1 MFLTFITFLP
11 IIGAFFLAFFP
22 KENEGAIKQTALAV
36 AAADFLLSLFLWA
49 NFDNSTHKMQFE
61 LNISWIES
69 WGINYHIG
77 LDGISL
83 LLYVMTTFLTLI
95 CIIASWDV
103 KKHIREYMMAM
114 LALSTGMLGVF
125 ISLDLFIFYVFWE
138 FQLVPMY
145 IIVGVWGGPR
155 RIYAAVKFFIYT
167 AVGSLLMLVA
177 IIWIYFHVK
186 ETTGVATA
194 DILTDGRLILGVARG
209 AFPWEMKRL
218 GTPIEHSKE
227 KFTESLEVLQKL
239 LSEEEVSFSGKYY
252 NFEALTIMPRPI
264 TQPIPIMIAAMDP
277 KSIKNAALRG
287 FHVQST
293 VLSGTRELLMERVN
307 AFRDGCEELGEKGKL
322 LKLSMQRMMFVAKD
336 EKDAEIK
343 NKLAYEYYKRF
354 DNMFTGPGKVKNGNI
369 IPLPRKQSFEEM
381 KDNLLICP
389 INELIDKLSIYAE
402 SGVDEFIISSS
413 FGQEQNET
421 IESMHKISEEIIP
434 YFKNSKNQ
442 VA

>member
-1 MFLTFITFLP
+1 MDFNHFLTSYMPNPNVGSKVHFKNMIEQS
-11 IIGAFFLAFFP
+11 ILAEKLGYKKVSIP
-22 KENEGAIKQTALAV
+22 EHHLINLLMMPSPLQMAV
-36 AAADFLLSLFLWA
+36 KIASL
-49 NFDNSTHKMQFE
+49 TK
-61 LNISWIES
+61 NIS
-69 WGINYHIG
+69 
-77 LDGISL
+77 ISTSVAVL
-83 LLYVMTTFLTLI
+83 PLHDMRT
-95 CIIASWDV
+95 
-103 KKHIREYMMAM
+103 
-114 LALSTGMLGVF
+114 
-125 ISLDLFIFYVFWE
+125 
-138 FQLVPMY
+138 
-145 IIVGVWGGPR
+145 
-155 RIYAAVKFFIYT
+155 YA
-167 AVGSLLMLVA
+167 G
-177 IIWIYFHVK
+177 
-186 ETTGVATA
+186 EVATA

-277 KSIKNAALRG
+277 NSIKNAALRG

-293 VLSGTRELLMERVN
+293 VLSGTKELLMERVN
-307 AFRDGCEELGEKGKL
+307 AFREGCEELGEKGKL

-336 EKDAEIK
+336 EKDAEKK

-402 SGVDEFIISSS
+402 AGVDEFIISSS

>member
-1 MFLTFITFLP
+1 MDFNHFLTSYMPNPNVGSKVHFKNMIEQS
-11 IIGAFFLAFFP
+11 ILAEKLGYKKVSIP
-22 KENEGAIKQTALAV
+22 EHHLINLLMMPSPLQMAV
-36 AAADFLLSLFLWA
+36 KIASL
-49 NFDNSTHKMQFE
+49 TK
-61 LNISWIES
+61 NIS
-69 WGINYHIG
+69 
-77 LDGISL
+77 ISTSVAVL
-83 LLYVMTTFLTLI
+83 PLHDMRT
-95 CIIASWDV
+95 
-103 KKHIREYMMAM
+103 
-114 LALSTGMLGVF
+114 
-125 ISLDLFIFYVFWE
+125 
-138 FQLVPMY
+138 
-145 IIVGVWGGPR
+145 
-155 RIYAAVKFFIYT
+155 YA
-167 AVGSLLMLVA
+167 G
-177 IIWIYFHVK
+177 
-186 ETTGVATA
+186 EVATA

-277 KSIKNAALRG
+277 NSIKNAALRG

-336 EKDAEIK
+336 EKDAEKK

-402 SGVDEFIISSS
+402 AGVDEFIISSS

>member
-1 MFLTFITFLP
+1 MDFNHFLTSYMPNPNVGSKVHFKNMIEQS
-11 IIGAFFLAFFP
+11 ILAEKLGYKKVSIP
-22 KENEGAIKQTALAV
+22 EHHLINLLMMPSPLQMAV
-36 AAADFLLSLFLWA
+36 KIASL
-49 NFDNSTHKMQFE
+49 TK
-61 LNISWIES
+61 NIS
-69 WGINYHIG
+69 
-77 LDGISL
+77 ISTSVAVL
-83 LLYVMTTFLTLI
+83 PLHDMRT
-95 CIIASWDV
+95 
-103 KKHIREYMMAM
+103 
-114 LALSTGMLGVF
+114 
-125 ISLDLFIFYVFWE
+125 
-138 FQLVPMY
+138 
-145 IIVGVWGGPR
+145 
-155 RIYAAVKFFIYT
+155 YA
-167 AVGSLLMLVA
+167 G
-177 IIWIYFHVK
+177 
-186 ETTGVATA
+186 EVATA

-277 KSIKNAALRG
+277 SSIKNAALRG

-293 VLSGTRELLMERVN
+293 VLSGTKELLMERVN

-336 EKDAEIK
+336 EKDAEKK
-343 NKLAYEYYKRF
+343 NKLAYVYYKRF

-369 IPLPRKQSFEEM
+369 IPLPRKQSFDEM

-402 SGVDEFIISSS
+402 AGVDEFIISSS

>member
-1 MFLTFITFLP
+1 MDFNHFLTSYMPNPNVGSKVHFQNMIEQS
-11 IIGAFFLAFFP
+11 ILAEKLGYKKVSIP
-22 KENEGAIKQTALAV
+22 EHHLINLLMMPSPLQMAV
-36 AAADFLLSLFLWA
+36 KIASL
-49 NFDNSTHKMQFE
+49 TK
-61 LNISWIES
+61 NIS
-69 WGINYHIG
+69 
-77 LDGISL
+77 ISTSVAVL
-83 LLYVMTTFLTLI
+83 PLHDMRT
-95 CIIASWDV
+95 
-103 KKHIREYMMAM
+103 
-114 LALSTGMLGVF
+114 
-125 ISLDLFIFYVFWE
+125 
-138 FQLVPMY
+138 
-145 IIVGVWGGPR
+145 
-155 RIYAAVKFFIYT
+155 YA
-167 AVGSLLMLVA
+167 G
-177 IIWIYFHVK
+177 
-186 ETTGVATA
+186 EVATA

-218 GTPIEHSKE
+218 GTPIENSKE

-264 TQPIPIMIAAMDP
+264 TKPIPIMIAAMDP
-277 KSIKNAALRG
+277 NSIKNAALRG

-293 VLSGTRELLMERVN
+293 VLSGTKELLMERVN

-336 EKDAEIK
+336 EKDAEKK

-402 SGVDEFIISSS
+402 AGVDEFIISSS

>member
-1 MFLTFITFLP
+1 MDFNHFLTSYMPDPNVGSKVHFQNMVEQSI
-11 IIGAFFLAFFP
+11 LAEKLGYKKVSIP
-22 KENEGAIKQTALAV
+22 EHHLINLLMMPSPLQMAV
-36 AAADFLLSLFLWA
+36 KIASL
-49 NFDNSTHKMQFE
+49 TK
-61 LNISWIES
+61 NIS
-69 WGINYHIG
+69 
-77 LDGISL
+77 ISTSVAVL
-83 LLYVMTTFLTLI
+83 PLHDMRT
-95 CIIASWDV
+95 
-103 KKHIREYMMAM
+103 
-114 LALSTGMLGVF
+114 
-125 ISLDLFIFYVFWE
+125 
-138 FQLVPMY
+138 
-145 IIVGVWGGPR
+145 
-155 RIYAAVKFFIYT
+155 YA
-167 AVGSLLMLVA
+167 G
-177 IIWIYFHVK
+177 
-186 ETTGVATA
+186 EVATA
-194 DILTDGRLILGVARG
+194 DILTEGRLILGVARG

-218 GTPIEHSKE
+218 GTPIENSKE

-239 LSEEEVSFSGKYY
+239 LSEEEVSFKGKYY
-252 NFEALTIMPRPI
+252 NFESLTIMPRPI

-277 KSIKNAALRG
+277 KSIKNAAMRG

-293 VLSGTRELLMERVN
+293 VLSGTKELLMERVN
-307 AFRDGCEELGEKGKL
+307 AFRDGCDELGEKGKL

-336 EKDAEIK
+336 EKDAEKK

-381 KDNLLICP
+381 RENLLICP

-402 SGVDEFIISSS
+402 AGVDEFIISSS

>member
-1 MFLTFITFLP
+1 MDFNHFLTSYMP
-11 IIGAFFLAFFP
+11 NPNIGSKVHFKNMIEQSILAEKLGYKKVSIP
-22 KENEGAIKQTALAV
+22 EHHLINLLMMPSPLQMAV
-36 AAADFLLSLFLWA
+36 KIASL
-49 NFDNSTHKMQFE
+49 TK
-61 LNISWIES
+61 NIS
-69 WGINYHIG
+69 
-77 LDGISL
+77 ISTSVAVL
-83 LLYVMTTFLTLI
+83 PLHDMRT
-95 CIIASWDV
+95 
-103 KKHIREYMMAM
+103 
-114 LALSTGMLGVF
+114 
-125 ISLDLFIFYVFWE
+125 
-138 FQLVPMY
+138 
-145 IIVGVWGGPR
+145 
-155 RIYAAVKFFIYT
+155 YA
-167 AVGSLLMLVA
+167 G
-177 IIWIYFHVK
+177 
-186 ETTGVATA
+186 EVATA

-277 KSIKNAALRG
+277 NSIKNAASRG

-293 VLSGTRELLMERVN
+293 VLSGTKELLMERVN

-336 EKDAEIK
+336 EKDAEKK

-369 IPLPRKQSFEEM
+369 IPLPRKQSFDEM

-402 SGVDEFIISSS
+402 AGVDEFIISSS

>member
-1 MFLTFITFLP
+1 MPNPNVGSKVHFQNMIEQSILAEKLGYKKVSIPEHHLINLLMMPSPLQMAVKIASLT
-11 IIGAFFLAFFP
+11 
-22 KENEGAIKQTALAV
+22 K
-36 AAADFLLSLFLWA
+36 
-49 NFDNSTHKMQFE
+49 
-61 LNISWIES
+61 NIS
-69 WGINYHIG
+69 
-77 LDGISL
+77 ISTSVAVL
-83 LLYVMTTFLTLI
+83 PLHDMRT
-95 CIIASWDV
+95 
-103 KKHIREYMMAM
+103 
-114 LALSTGMLGVF
+114 
-125 ISLDLFIFYVFWE
+125 
-138 FQLVPMY
+138 
-145 IIVGVWGGPR
+145 
-155 RIYAAVKFFIYT
+155 YA
-167 AVGSLLMLVA
+167 G
-177 IIWIYFHVK
+177 
-186 ETTGVATA
+186 EVATA

-277 KSIKNAALRG
+277 NSIKNAALRG

-293 VLSGTRELLMERVN
+293 VLSGTKELLMERVN
-307 AFRDGCEELGEKGKL
+307 AFRDGCEELGETGKL

-336 EKDAEIK
+336 EKDAEKK

-402 SGVDEFIISSS
+402 AGVDEFIISSS

>member
-1 MFLTFITFLP
+1 MDFNHFLTSYMPDPNVGSKVHFQNMVEQSI
-11 IIGAFFLAFFP
+11 LAEKLGYKKVSIP
-22 KENEGAIKQTALAV
+22 EHHLINLLMMPSPLQMAV
-36 AAADFLLSLFLWA
+36 KIASL
-49 NFDNSTHKMQFE
+49 TK
-61 LNISWIES
+61 NIS
-69 WGINYHIG
+69 
-77 LDGISL
+77 ISTSVAVL
-83 LLYVMTTFLTLI
+83 PLHDMRT
-95 CIIASWDV
+95 
-103 KKHIREYMMAM
+103 
-114 LALSTGMLGVF
+114 
-125 ISLDLFIFYVFWE
+125 
-138 FQLVPMY
+138 
-145 IIVGVWGGPR
+145 
-155 RIYAAVKFFIYT
+155 YA
-167 AVGSLLMLVA
+167 G
-177 IIWIYFHVK
+177 
-186 ETTGVATA
+186 EVATA

-218 GTPIEHSKE
+218 GTPIENSKE

-239 LSEEEVSFSGKYY
+239 LSEEEVSFKGKYY
-252 NFEALTIMPRPI
+252 NFESLTIMPRPI

-277 KSIKNAALRG
+277 NSIKNAAMRG

-293 VLSGTRELLMERVN
+293 VLSGTKELLMERVN
-307 AFRDGCEELGEKGKL
+307 AFRDGCDELGEKGKL

-336 EKDAEIK
+336 EKDAEKK

-369 IPLPRKQSFEEM
+369 IPLPRKQSLEEM
-381 KDNLLICP
+381 RENLLICP

-402 SGVDEFIISSS
+402 AGVDEFIISSS

>member
-1 MFLTFITFLP
+1 MDFNHFLTSYMPNPNVGSKVHFQNMIEQS
-11 IIGAFFLAFFP
+11 ILAEKLGYKKVSIP
-22 KENEGAIKQTALAV
+22 EHHLINLLMMPSPLQMAV
-36 AAADFLLSLFLWA
+36 KIASL
-49 NFDNSTHKMQFE
+49 TK
-61 LNISWIES
+61 NIS
-69 WGINYHIG
+69 
-77 LDGISL
+77 ISTSVAVL
-83 LLYVMTTFLTLI
+83 PLHDMRT
-95 CIIASWDV
+95 
-103 KKHIREYMMAM
+103 
-114 LALSTGMLGVF
+114 
-125 ISLDLFIFYVFWE
+125 
-138 FQLVPMY
+138 
-145 IIVGVWGGPR
+145 
-155 RIYAAVKFFIYT
+155 YA
-167 AVGSLLMLVA
+167 G
-177 IIWIYFHVK
+177 
-186 ETTGVATA
+186 EVATA

-239 LSEEEVSFSGKYY
+239 LSEEEVSFSGRYY

-277 KSIKNAALRG
+277 NSIKNAALRG

-293 VLSGTRELLMERVN
+293 VLSGTKELLMERVN
-307 AFRDGCEELGEKGKL
+307 AFREGCEELGEKGKL

-336 EKDAEIK
+336 EKDAEKK

-402 SGVDEFIISSS
+402 AGVDEFIISSS

>member
-1 MFLTFITFLP
+1 MDFNHFLTSYMPNPNVGSKVHFQNMIEQS
-11 IIGAFFLAFFP
+11 ILAEKLGYKKVSIP
-22 KENEGAIKQTALAV
+22 EHHLINLLMMPSPLQMAV
-36 AAADFLLSLFLWA
+36 KIASL
-49 NFDNSTHKMQFE
+49 TK
-61 LNISWIES
+61 NIS
-69 WGINYHIG
+69 
-77 LDGISL
+77 ISTSVAVL
-83 LLYVMTTFLTLI
+83 PLHDMRT
-95 CIIASWDV
+95 
-103 KKHIREYMMAM
+103 
-114 LALSTGMLGVF
+114 
-125 ISLDLFIFYVFWE
+125 
-138 FQLVPMY
+138 
-145 IIVGVWGGPR
+145 
-155 RIYAAVKFFIYT
+155 YA
-167 AVGSLLMLVA
+167 G
-177 IIWIYFHVK
+177 
-186 ETTGVATA
+186 EVATA

-218 GTPIEHSKE
+218 GTPIEYSKE

-277 KSIKNAALRG
+277 NSIKNAALRG

-293 VLSGTRELLMERVN
+293 VLSGTKELLMERVN
-307 AFRDGCEELGEKGKL
+307 AFREGCEELGEKGKL

-336 EKDAEIK
+336 EKDAEKK

-402 SGVDEFIISSS
+402 AGVDEFIISSS